1 MNDSAP
7 LKHEEALSLLALAK
21 EGDESAQE
29 VLVKRNIALVKS
41 IIKKYLN
48 RGVDYDDLFQIGCL
62 GLVKAIKNYDPSYQ
76 VRFSTYAVP
85 MIAGEVKRYLR
96 DDGMVKVSRS
106 LKELA
111 VKIAAA
117 QEKLNLRF
125 GREAGIMEIA
135 EEIDADPGDIVMALE
150 ASRPH
155 TSIYDPVYGDDSDAC
170 VMDKLASDEDCE
182 SGIVNKILLKELLSQ
197 LDPRERQLI
206 MMRYFMNK
214 TQSDTAKE
222 LGVSQVQVSRL
233 ESKILKKLREVA
245 GEC

>member
-1 MNDSAP
+1 M
-7 LKHEEALSLLALAK
+7 
-21 EGDESAQE
+21 
-29 VLVKRNIALVKS
+29 VKRNIALVKS

-62 GLVKAIKNYDPSYQ
+62 GLVKAIKNYDPAYQ

-111 VKIAAA
+111 IKVAAA

-135 EEIDADPGDIVMALE
+135 EETGADPGDIVMALE

-155 TSIYDPVYGDDSDAC
+155 ASIYDPVYGDDSDAC

-182 SGIVNKILLKELLSQ
+182 SGIVNRILLKELLSQ

-233 ESKILKKLREVA
+233 ESKILKKLRDVA

>member
-7 LKHEEALSLLALAK
+7 LKHEEALRLLALAK
-21 EGDESAQE
+21 KGDESAQE
-29 VLVKRNIALVKS
+29 LLVKRNIALVKS

-62 GLVKAIKNYDPSYQ
+62 GLVKAIKNYDPAYQ

-111 VKIAAA
+111 IKVAAA

-135 EEIDADPGDIVMALE
+135 EETGADPGDIVMALE

-155 TSIYDPVYGDDSDAC
+155 ASIYDPVYGDDSDAC

-182 SGIVNKILLKELLSQ
+182 SGIVNRILLKELLSQ

-233 ESKILKKLREVA
+233 ESKILKKLRDVA

>member
-7 LKHEEALSLLALAK
+7 LNHEEALRLLALAK

-29 VLVKRNIALVKS
+29 LLVKRNIALVKS

-62 GLVKAIKNYDPSYQ
+62 GLVKAIKNYDPAYQ

-111 VKIAAA
+111 IKVAAA

-135 EEIDADPGDIVMALE
+135 EETGADPGDIVMALE

-155 TSIYDPVYGDDSDAC
+155 ASIYDPVYGDDSDAC

-182 SGIVNKILLKELLSQ
+182 SGIVNRILLKELLSQ

-233 ESKILKKLREVA
+233 ESKILKKLRDVA

>member
-7 LKHEEALSLLALAK
+7 LKHEEALRLLALAK

-29 VLVKRNIALVKS
+29 LLVKRNIALVKS

-62 GLVKAIKNYDPSYQ
+62 GLVKAIKNYDPAYQ

-111 VKIAAA
+111 IKVAAA

-135 EEIDADPGDIVMALE
+135 EETGADPGDIVMALE

-155 TSIYDPVYGDDSDAC
+155 ASICDPVYGDDSDAC

-182 SGIVNKILLKELLSQ
+182 SGIVNRILLKELLSQ

-233 ESKILKKLREVA
+233 ESKILKKLRDVA

>member
-7 LKHEEALSLLALAK
+7 LKHEEALRLLALAK

-29 VLVKRNIALVKS
+29 LLVKRNIALVKS

-62 GLVKAIKNYDPSYQ
+62 GLVKAIKNYDPAYQ

-111 VKIAAA
+111 IKVAAA

-125 GREAGIMEIA
+125 GREG
-135 EEIDADPGDIVMALE
+135 ADPGDIVMALE

-155 TSIYDPVYGDDSDAC
+155 ASIYDPVYGDDSDAC
-170 VMDKLASDEDCE
+170 VMDKLVSDEDCE
-182 SGIVNKILLKELLSQ
+182 SGIVNRILLKELLSQ

-233 ESKILKKLREVA
+233 ESKILKKLRDVA

>member
-7 LKHEEALSLLALAK
+7 LKHEEALRLLALAK

-29 VLVKRNIALVKS
+29 LLVKRNIALVKS

-62 GLVKAIKNYDPSYQ
+62 GLVKAIKNYDPAYQ

-111 VKIAAA
+111 IKVAAA

-135 EEIDADPGDIVMALE
+135 EEIGADPGDIVMALE

-222 LGVSQVQVSRL
+222 LSVSQVQVSRL
-233 ESKILKKLREVA
+233 ESKILKKLRDVA

>member
-7 LKHEEALSLLALAK
+7 LKHEEALRLLALAK

-29 VLVKRNIALVKS
+29 LLVKKNIALVKS

-62 GLVKAIKNYDPSYQ
+62 GLVKAIKNYDPAYQ

-111 VKIAAA
+111 IKVAAA

-135 EEIDADPGDIVMALE
+135 EETGADPGDIVMALE

-155 TSIYDPVYGDDSDAC
+155 ASIYDPVYGDDSDAC

-182 SGIVNKILLKELLSQ
+182 NGIVNRILLKELLSQ

-222 LGVSQVQVSRL
+222 LGVSQVQISRL
-233 ESKILKKLREVA
+233 ESKILKKLRDVA

>member
-1 MNDSAP
+1 
-7 LKHEEALSLLALAK
+7 
-21 EGDESAQE
+21 
-29 VLVKRNIALVKS
+29 
-41 IIKKYLN
+41 
-48 RGVDYDDLFQIGCL
+48 
-62 GLVKAIKNYDPSYQ
+62 
-76 VRFSTYAVP
+76 
-85 MIAGEVKRYLR
+85 
-96 DDGMVKVSRS
+96 MVKVSRS

-111 VKIAAA
+111 IKVAAA

-135 EEIDADPGDIVMALE
+135 EETGADPGDIVMALE

-155 TSIYDPVYGDDSDAC
+155 ASIYDPVYGDDSDAC

-182 SGIVNKILLKELLSQ
+182 SGIVNRILLKELLSQ

-233 ESKILKKLREVA
+233 ESKILKKLRDVA

>member
-7 LKHEEALSLLALAK
+7 LKHEEALRLLALAK

-29 VLVKRNIALVKS
+29 LLVKRNIALVKS

-62 GLVKAIKNYDPSYQ
+62 GLVKAIKNYDPAYQ

-111 VKIAAA
+111 IKVAAA

-135 EEIDADPGDIVMALE
+135 EETGADPGDLVMALE

-155 TSIYDPVYGDDSDAC
+155 ASIYDPVYGDDSDAC

-182 SGIVNKILLKELLSQ
+182 SGIVNRILLKELLSQ

-233 ESKILKKLREVA
+233 ESKILKKLRDVA

>member
-7 LKHEEALSLLALAK
+7 LKHEEALRLLALAK

-29 VLVKRNIALVKS
+29 LLVKKNIALVKS

-62 GLVKAIKNYDPSYQ
+62 GLVKAIKNYDPAYQ

-111 VKIAAA
+111 IKVAAA
-117 QEKLNLRF
+117 QEKLNLSL

-135 EEIDADPGDIVMALE
+135 EEIGADPGDIVMALE

-233 ESKILKKLREVA
+233 ESKILKKLRDVA

>member
-7 LKHEEALSLLALAK
+7 LKHEEALRLLALAK

-29 VLVKRNIALVKS
+29 LLVKRNIALVKS

-62 GLVKAIKNYDPSYQ
+62 GLVKAIKNYDPAYQ

-111 VKIAAA
+111 IKVAAA

-135 EEIDADPGDIVMALE
+135 EETGADPGDIVMALE
-150 ASRPH
+150 A
-155 TSIYDPVYGDDSDAC
+155 
-170 VMDKLASDEDCE
+170 
-182 SGIVNKILLKELLSQ
+182 
-197 LDPRERQLI
+197 
-206 MMRYFMNK
+206 
-214 TQSDTAKE
+214 
-222 LGVSQVQVSRL
+222 
-233 ESKILKKLREVA
+233 
-245 GEC
+245 

>member
-7 LKHEEALSLLALAK
+7 LKHEEALRLLALAK

-29 VLVKRNIALVKS
+29 LLVKRNIALVKS

-62 GLVKAIKNYDPSYQ
+62 GLVKAIKNYDPAYQ

-111 VKIAAA
+111 IKVAAA

-135 EEIDADPGDIVMALE
+135 EETGADPGDIVMALE

-155 TSIYDPVYGDDSDAC
+155 ASIYDPVYGDDSDAC

-182 SGIVNKILLKELLSQ
+182 SGIVNRILLKELLSQ

-222 LGVSQVQVSRL
+222 LGVSQVQISRL
-233 ESKILKKLREVA
+233 ESKILKKLRDVA

>member
-7 LKHEEALSLLALAK
+7 LKHEEALRLLALAK
-21 EGDESAQE
+21 EGDESAKE
-29 VLVKRNIALVKS
+29 LLVKRNIALVKS

-62 GLVKAIKNYDPSYQ
+62 GLVKAIKNYDPAYQ

-111 VKIAAA
+111 IKVAAA

-135 EEIDADPGDIVMALE
+135 EETGADPGDIVMALE

-155 TSIYDPVYGDDSDAC
+155 ASIYDPVYGDDSDAC

-182 SGIVNKILLKELLSQ
+182 SGIVNRILLKELLSQ

-233 ESKILKKLREVA
+233 ESKILKKLRDVA